1 MVKSRAERKRMEKQT
16 KKKRRWP
23 RVLGIII
30 LIGFAISLGTLYKA
44 YIDVAKTTNNMY
56 TEVEN
61 KQEKRKK
68 AIDINSEKE
77 PFSVLLM
84 GIDTGAMGSA
94 SQGRSD
100 TMMILTVNPEEG
112 ESVITSIPR
121 DTYTEIAG
129 RGTMDKINHAYAFG
143 GPSMSINT
151 VQNLFDIP
159 IDYYVDVNM
168 KGLTDIID
176 TFGGIEIIP
185 NFTFAQGGYYFT
197 EGVPTKLDGASA
209 LEYSR
214 MRKQDPHGDYGRQ
227 ERQRQ
232 IIEASLQKAA
242 SFSTIK
248 NYQNVLSTLENNM
261 STNLTFNQ
269 MMDIFGNYRTAAN
282 NIKQE
287 QLSGTGQMIDGI
299 YYEIIPDEEI
309 SRISEVLK
317 EQLEI

>member
-1 MVKSRAERKRMEKQT
+1 MVKSRAERKQIEKQT

-23 RVLGIII
+23 KVLGIII
-30 LIGFAISLGTLYKA
+30 LIGLAIGLGTLHKA
-44 YIDVAKTTNNMY
+44 YTDVAKTTDNMY
-56 TEVEN
+56 TEVED
-61 KQEKRKK
+61 KEDRREKSL
-68 AIDINSEKE
+68 DINSGDD

-84 GIDTGAMGSA
+84 GVDTGTMGRA

-100 TMMILTVNPEEG
+100 TIMLLTVNPKEG
-112 ESVITSIPR
+112 QSVITSIPR
-121 DTYTEIAG
+121 DTYTEISG

-159 IDYYVDVNM
+159 VDYYVDVNM
-168 KGLTDIID
+168 QGLTDIID
-176 TFGGIEIIP
+176 TFGGIEVIP
-185 NFTFAQGGYYFT
+185 NFTFTQGGYYFT
-197 EGVPTKLDGASA
+197 EGVPIQLDGASA

-214 MRKQDPHGDYGRQ
+214 MRKQDPQGDYGRQ

-242 SFSTIK
+242 SISTIM
-248 NYQNVLSTLENNM
+248 NYQSVLSTLENNM
-261 STNLTFNQ
+261 STNLTFNE
-269 MMDIFGNYRTAAN
+269 MIDIFGNYRAAAS

-287 QLSGTGQMIDGI
+287 QLSGTGQMINGV

-309 SRISEVLK
+309 SRVSEVLK
-317 EQLEI
+317 GQLEI